1 MDKLSSEKKLRILE
15 DALKAGVLLIL
26 AVSIILMGIALVDR
40 NTEGEAPMGSFEETT
55 FVDNWTLLVNGLTV
69 RVRLPISVNV
79 KEGKDLTIINTLPED
94 IHDGMSLMMRASME
108 DIRIYIN
115 DELRVDYSSASL
127 KNRMYYLP
135 SAWVVTELGEKDAG
149 AKIRIDLT
157 VKSKGIVNVVSISN
171 GNNVWYKVIKD
182 GMAVNLIAV
191 LVFLLAV
198 LILILTFL
206 LGKRHKVGALRSL
219 GFLMLNV
226 TMWLFSESVLRQ
238 LIFARPSLSFYFSY
252 FTNEVIGIFACIFFD
267 DVQHREY
274 HKRYLIV
281 ETLTFIQV
289 IINMI
294 LNATGVIE
302 FHNTLFLSHFWTIM
316 CIVVPASCVITD
328 ILKKRVARY
337 RVTAIGMGVF
347 LFFSLGELVKYY
359 VSKYI
364 LFGSFMCVGLLALMI
379 ATIIQTVRDEAEEY
393 RIRERRQEA
402 MTFSTIETIAS
413 SIDAKDEYTGNH
425 SERVGFYAVR
435 LARRMADE
443 YGLGEEDILRIHYI
457 GLVHDI
463 GKIGVADSVLN
474 KAGKLTDEEFSL
486 MKKHPVIGYEIMS
499 SMGDIV
505 PGLLEGIRSHH
516 ERYDGTGYPDGL
528 AGDKIPLIARILTI
542 ADSFDAM
549 TSNRVYRPRLTDE
562 EVRNE
567 MVRCSGTQF
576 DPKLTKMFLE
586 LLDKGE
592 LTAATVDGL
601 ALNENGEIRTS
612 AILEHR
618 LQQDIKDGVKINHA
632 SHVRMLCYIIKLM
645 ENKGKDY
652 RIFFVDTED
661 ETAKKKLR
669 EALKRDIGHDDI
681 SILYTRTTWAVALFD
696 RTDRQMDEFIRK
708 LTGEC
713 NGVAVYK
720 ITHVNRF

>member
-1 MDKLSSEKKLRILE
+1 MMNKLSSEKKLRILE

-135 SAWVVTELGEKDAG
+135 SAWVVTELGAKDAG

-289 IINMI
+289 IVNMI

-302 FHNTLFLSHFWTIM
+302 FHNTLFLSHFWTVM

-576 DPKLTKMFLE
+576 DLKLTKMFLE

-601 ALNENGEIRTS
+601 ALKENGEIRTS

-652 RIFFVDTED
+652 RILFVDTED

-681 SILYTRTTWAVALFD
+681 SILYTRTTWVVALFD

-713 NGVAVYK
+713 SGVAVYK
-720 ITHVNRF
+720 ITH